1 MTETPLQAGRNLT
14 AVTAWQGSRL
24 DSPAPSPL
32 VCGKDLC
39 GGHGGEMPGT
49 VAPEIHLAA
58 VAASR
63 LGR

>member
-1 MTETPLQAGRNLT
+1 MTGTPPQAAPDLT
-14 AVTAWQGSRL
+14 AVTGWQESRL